1 VMKHVQAPISENKKG
16 LNQNTKHAGGED
28 IQWDGL
34 RCCS

>member
-16 LNQNTKHAGGED
+16 LNQNTKHAGGEA